1 MQNVIKKTLLNTSL
15 VASLFLSLWFSAVVA
30 KGDVEAGKQ
39 KSGVCVACHNSDGNS
54 TAPAWPKIAGQHE
67 AYLIKQIQ
75 EIRKGDQGK
84 RPNPAMYAFVEKLS
98 DQDIEDL
105 AAYYVSQK
113 QAPGEAQKSLVESG
127 RKIYH
132 GGIVSKGIPACA
144 GCHGPNGAGNK
155 LAKYPSVSGQH
166 AEYNETQLKNFKA
179 GQRSND
185 PNEIMRGIS
194 AKMSEEEMKAVSSYM
209 SGLH

>member
-1 MQNVIKKTLLNTSL
+1 MQNVIKKILLTTSL
-15 VASLFLSLWFSAVVA
+15 VTTLSLCLLTNIAVA
-30 KGDVEAGKQ
+30 KGDPEAGKQ
-39 KSGVCVACHNSDGNS
+39 KSGVCVACHNADGNS

-75 EIRKGDQGK
+75 EIRKGDKGK
-84 RPNPAMYAFVEKLS
+84 RSNPAMYAVVANLT

-105 AAYYVSQK
+105 AAYFSQQK
-113 QAPGEAQKSLVESG
+113 QTSGEAQKSLAEKG

-144 GCHGPNGAGNK
+144 GCHSPNGTGNK
-155 LAKYPSVSGQH
+155 LANFPIMSGQH
-166 AEYNETQLKNFKA
+166 AEYNETQLKAFRS
-179 GQRSND
+179 GQRAND
-185 PNEIMRGIS
+185 PNEIMRNIS
-194 AKMSEEEMKAVSSYM
+194 AKMTDEEIKAVSSYM